1 MRGSGDITS
10 GKRGSQNCPAPIC
23 TSTRYAVCFSSPDNE
38 IWHVVDTIY
47 SGVEMGEVHCLA
59 TTEARFKAL
68 TEIEKRFSIL
78 NILSIEPKSHR
89 MISGNWFIDPS
100 L

>member
-1 MRGSGDITS
+1 MARGGAKIALPPYVLAHAMLYVSVLRIMKYSKWWTPYI
-10 GKRGSQNCPAPIC
+10 R
-23 TSTRYAVCFSSPDNE
+23 
-38 IWHVVDTIY
+38 VVD
-47 SGVEMGEVHCLA
+47 MGEVHCLA